1 MSSPLPALDA
11 ALIVV
16 SDIHLSQSADERALT
31 LLALL
36 SEIEKSSVDTFCML
50 GDIFDFCLGSHPYF
64 QKKFAP
70 IGAALERVAAS
81 GTRVIYLEGN
91 HEFRLK
97 DLPWRGVE
105 VIPNGTTLIPLGNG
119 QIVQAAHGDMIYS
132 HRRYKTFRYAV
143 KSRFVT
149 GVATLFP
156 GTFLDRLTSK
166 TSEVSRSADAYRPI
180 YHEKILHAVDD
191 WMEKKKDKIE
201 GETHYGIFGHFH
213 VPYAEPRRD
222 LKEGAVLSVDSWD
235 KPNALVFLR
244 DGISR
249 IWLEGVE
256 KEKWRYES
264 VTPLVRAGLM
274 RPGYPEIR
282 V

>member
-1 MSSPLPALDA
+1 MSQLDA
-11 ALIVV
+11 TLIVV
-16 SDIHLSQSADERALT
+16 SDIHLSQSGDERAQRFLS
-31 LLALL
+31 LLA
-36 SEIEKSSVDTFCML
+36 EVEKGRVDTFCML

-64 QKKFAP
+64 QTKYQT
-70 IGAALERVAAS
+70 IGEALERVAAS

-97 DLPWRGVE
+97 DLPWKGIEIV
-105 VIPNGTTLIPLGNG
+105 PDGTKLIPLGNG
-119 QIVQAAHGDMIYS
+119 QVVQAAHGDMIYS
-132 HRRYKTFRYAV
+132 HRRYKTFRWAV

-149 GVATLFP
+149 GVARLFP
-156 GTFLDRLTSK
+156 GSFLDHLTSK

-180 YHEKILHAVDD
+180 YHEKILSAVDD

-201 GETHYGIFGHFH
+201 GETQYGIFGHFH

-222 LKEGAVLSVDSWD
+222 LKEGAVLSVDCWD

-249 IWLEGVE
+249 IWIEGVE
-256 KEKWRYES
+256 KEKWRWES
-264 VTPLVRAGLM
+264 VAPLVRAALL

>member
-1 MSSPLPALDA
+1 MSLLNA

-16 SDIHLSQSADERALT
+16 SDVHLSHSGDGRALK

-36 SEIEKSSVDTFCML
+36 SAIEVGEVDTFCML

-64 QKKFAP
+64 QAKYQS
-70 IGAALERVAAS
+70 IGEALERVAAS
-81 GTRVIYLEGN
+81 GTRVIFLEGN

-97 DLPWRGVE
+97 DLPWQGIEIV
-105 VIPNGTTLIPLGNG
+105 PNGTRLIPLGNG
-119 QIVQAAHGDMIYS
+119 QLVQAAHGDMIYS
-132 HRRYKTFRYAV
+132 HRRYKAFRWVV

-149 GVATLFP
+149 GVARLFP
-156 GTFLDRLTSK
+156 GSFLDQLTSK

-180 YHEKILHAVDD
+180 YHDKILDAVDD
-191 WMEKKKDKIE
+191 WMEKKKDLIE
-201 GETHYGIFGHFH
+201 SETHFGIFGHFH

-222 LKEGAVLSVDSWD
+222 LKEGAVLSVDCWD

-249 IWLEGVE
+249 IWLEDLAQSA
-256 KEKWRYES
+256 WRWEPVS
-264 VTPLVRAGLM
+264 PLVRAALL

>member
-1 MSSPLPALDA
+1 MSQLDA

-16 SDIHLSQSADERALT
+16 SDIHLSESGDERAAK

-36 SEIEKSSVDTFCML
+36 AAVESGRVDTFCLL

-64 QKKFAP
+64 QNKFAA
-70 IGAALERVAAS
+70 IGRALERVART
-81 GTRVIYLEGN
+81 GTRVIFLEGN

-97 DLPWRGVE
+97 DLPWQGIEFV
-105 VIPNGTTLIPLGNG
+105 PNGTKLIPLHNG

-132 HRRYKTFRYAV
+132 HRRYKTFRWAV

-149 GVATLFP
+149 GVARLFP
-156 GTFLDRLTSK
+156 GSFLDQLTSK
-166 TSEVSRSADAYRPI
+166 TSEVSRSADAYRTI
-180 YHEKILHAVDD
+180 YHEKILNGVDD
-191 WMEKKKDKIE
+191 WMEKTQGD
-201 GETHYGIFGHFH
+201 ETHYGIFGHFH

-222 LKEGAVLSVDSWD
+222 LKEGAVLSVDCWD

-249 IWLEGVE
+249 LWIEDLN
-256 KEKWRYES
+256 KEKWRWEP
-264 VTPLVRAGLM
+264 VAPLVRPALL

-282 V
+282 VNP